1 MTCYCCNFLKCQH
14 KDQMTSVYLHYVT
27 GSMNFT
33 GVHEQVYWLLTKC
46 VIVRQLENLLMM
58 RCFTYTC
65 GMWMCI
71 GPSTKFQIPE
81 AALLDT
87 RYNDNVADRRNGQPD
102 TIWYSYFDIE

>member
-1 MTCYCCNFLKCQH
+1 MCNSS
-14 KDQMTSVYLHYVT
+14 SVGKPSNDEMFHI
-27 GSMNFT
+27 
-33 GVHEQVYWLLTKC
+33 H
-46 VIVRQLENLLMM
+46 
-58 RCFTYTC
+58 TC